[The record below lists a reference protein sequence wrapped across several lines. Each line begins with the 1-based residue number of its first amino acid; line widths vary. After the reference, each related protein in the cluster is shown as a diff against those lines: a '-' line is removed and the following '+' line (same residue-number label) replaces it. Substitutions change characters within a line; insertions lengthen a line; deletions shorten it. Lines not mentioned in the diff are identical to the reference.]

1 MREADFEMYEIW
13 SEKERFESKIIP
25 RFRAEETGCIV
36 VFEEIV
42 SVGLWILASCAGSS
56 MRRNSVLAGLRDKKF
71 EAIHEEMFDIVFCKS
86 RIFSEKASA
95 ANDSKSWVSS
105 A

>member
-1 MREADFEMYEIW
+1 
-13 SEKERFESKIIP
+13 
-25 RFRAEETGCIV
+25 
-36 VFEEIV
+36 
-42 SVGLWILASCAGSS
+42 
-56 MRRNSVLAGLRDKKF
+56 MRRNPVLAGLRDEKF

-95 ANDSKSWVSS
+95 GNDKKSWVSS

>member
-1 MREADFEMYEIW
+1 MYEMW
-13 SEKERFESKIIP
+13 SENERLESKIIP

-42 SVGLWILASCAGSS
+42 SVGLWILESCAGSP

-71 EAIHEEMFDIVFCKS
+71 AAIHEEMFDIVFCKS
-86 RIFSEKASA
+86 RIFSEKVSA
-95 ANDSKSWVSS
+95 EN
-105 A
+105 